1 MLESLELNNRE
12 PCGRELYVRHQQ
24 VYALL
29 ELNVRLS
36 QLKCRGER
44 VSEFDDAIRVISVL
58 ISELVTRF
66 EEAATPGH
74 KAPDY
79 SDTQITN
86 VRQATSILKDLCD
99 RDVQVAS
106 LVQAARMVVAA
117 GSQPR
122 FARPQLVVSN
132 S

>member
-36 QLKCRGER
+36 QLKSKGER

-66 EEAATPGH
+66 EEAATPNRKTSG
-74 KAPDY
+74 Y
-79 SDTQITN
+79 SDTQINN
-86 VRQATSILKDLCD
+86 VRKATSILKELCD
-99 RDVQVAS
+99 EDVHISS
-106 LVQAARMVVAA
+106 LVEAALRA
-117 GSQPR
+117 GP
-122 FARPQLVVSN
+122 A
-132 S
+132 